1 MATLYVPSSTSAR
14 DAIKL
19 PFFSWNCS
27 WINVSLVVTLVKTA
41 LALERTIFSSPNGI
55 SILNDTGVVTT
66 LSSLSLQEV
75 KVNANTESN
84 IILFKINFFIF
95 LLLVTLILYYTLEII
110 L

>member
-1 MATLYVPSSTSAR
+1 MATLYVPSGTSAT

>member
-1 MATLYVPSSTSAR
+1 M
-14 DAIKL
+14 
-19 PFFSWNCS
+19 
-27 WINVSLVVTLVKTA
+27 
-41 LALERTIFSSPNGI
+41 ALERTIFSSPNGI